1 MRIDDLTVALR
12 ARNPWESFDL
22 GLVLARHTGAN
33 LFLAFILPYL
43 GFALLVNLLTWGHPA
58 FAVLIVWWLKPL
70 FDRIAL
76 QVLAQSVFGA
86 TPPWRATLSSL
97 RQIPRTGLLHALSLG
112 RFDFARSFHLAVY
125 QLEGQTGRDRRERL
139 NVLDKKAR
147 GHAVWLTIVTI
158 HFVYVLLFGLDGLL
172 KMISPEGVQFSLRL
186 GDYFNF
192 GESEPSLL
200 SQYLFNGAY
209 LLAECVLEPLYV
221 AAGFSLY
228 LNRRTALEGW
238 DLEVAFKRMAARV
251 QAQQAGLRQGVS
263 QSAGILLIA
272 LCSVV
277 VLQGGGSGVV
287 YAQVTSGTSVAAP
300 VNSGV
305 ALPDVSPASTAVPG
319 TSSALVDA
327 PQAAPTNVLAPV
339 AAGPAPEKKAIQ
351 AILAGAEFNQYEER
365 KVWKRKGEPP
375 EPDSRSAPPD
385 LSGWIKL
392 AQFMAE
398 ALRVL
403 AWMAAIAFIGWLLY
417 FLSRRLGWFRNLIGR
432 NMLYKPGV
440 LFGLDLRAESLPAD
454 IPAAAR
460 ACLAADDVRG
470 ALSLLYRGALRVL
483 IYERDLELRAGDT
496 EGDCVRRVNR
506 AAAGTLAQYFSRL
519 VDAWGLIAYAR
530 RSPADGAA
538 AALIDEW
545 ARYFMTADSSSA
557 DRRARGGERGG
568 DRGDRRGER
577 SNKSGSGN
585 AASGTAAAATAS
597 SPATSSATPAADAA

>member
-1 MRIDDLTVALR
+1 MRKVLPVRIDDLTVALR

-33 LFLAFILPYL
+33 LFLAFILPYA
-43 GFALLVNLLTWGHPA
+43 GFALLVNLFTWGHPTI
-58 FAVLIVWWLKPL
+58 AVLIVWWLKPL

-76 QVLAQSVFGA
+76 HVLAQSVFGA
-86 TPPWRATLSSL
+86 TPHWRATLAGL
-97 RQIPRTGLLHALSLG
+97 KQIPRTGLLHALTTG
-112 RFDFARSFHLAVY
+112 RWDFARSFHLAVY

-147 GHAVWLTIVTI
+147 GHAVWLSIVTI

-172 KMISPEGVQFSLRL
+172 KMVSPEGVQFSLRL
-186 GDYFNF
+186 GDYFNA
-192 GESEPSLL
+192 GEGEPSLL

-238 DLEVAFKRMAARV
+238 DLEVAFKRMTARI
-251 QAQQAGLRQGVS
+251 QAQQASMS
-263 QSAGILLIA
+263 QSAGVLLIA
-272 LCSVV
+272 LCSIA
-277 VLQGGGSGVV
+277 VLQGAGSGEA
-287 YAQVTSGTSVAAP
+287 YAQATAGTSVAAP
-300 VNSGV
+300 AN
-305 ALPDVSPASTAVPG
+305 PDAPPPSAAV
-319 TSSALVDA
+319 TSSASPGAASSPVDA

-339 AAGPAPEKKAIQ
+339 AAGPSSEKKTIQ

-365 KVWKRKGEPP
+365 KVWRRKSEPP
-375 EPDSRSAPPD
+375 APSGSKPPD
-385 LSGWIKL
+385 LSGWIKF

-398 ALRVL
+398 VMRVL

-417 FLSRRLGWFRNLIGR
+417 FLSQRLGWFHNLIGR
-432 NMLYKPGV
+432 NILYKPDV

-460 ACLAADDVRG
+460 ACLAAGDVRG

-506 AAAGTLAQYFSRL
+506 AAPGALAQYFARL
-519 VDAWGLIAYAR
+519 VDGWGLIAYAR
-530 RSPADGAA
+530 RSPADGTA

-545 ARYFMTADSSSA
+545 AHYFMTADSSSA
-557 DRRARGGERGG
+557 DRRTRGG
-568 DRGDRRGER
+568 DSGDQRGGCDGHA
-577 SNKSGSGN
+577 GSR
-585 AASGTAAAATAS
+585 TAPAATPS
-597 SPATSSATPAADAA
+597 SPSSTSAATPAADAA